1 MRINYDDYAMSTLA
15 HYVLSC
21 DISTRNYM
29 AHGKS
34 RGETPEQLRRY
45 VQQAQRLQLNLKR
58 DVRNCLTG
66 GIATEGVRA
75 HYLHQLVPAD
85 IVHNTITLL
94 EAEHARERA
103 CLAKPQPAGGMR
115 FNGIDV

>member
-34 RGETPEQLRRY
+34 RGETPEQLRLY
-45 VQQAQRLQLNLKR
+45 VRQAQRLQLNLKR
-58 DVRNCLTG
+58 DIRRCLTDG
-66 GIATEGVRA
+66 LPTNGMRA
-75 HYLHQLVPAD
+75 HYINQLVPAD

-94 EAEHARERA
+94 EAEYARERA
-103 CLAKPQPAGGMR
+103 CLVG
-115 FNGIDV
+115 FSLDN